1 MAISNEELLAKLKEL
16 DLLKM
21 GAELEKLTKAQLEYL
36 ERASG
41 TTAELAEY
49 AEAER
54 LSLERKLENA
64 QQRAEILEQD
74 LKNATGALA
83 KAEAQEAVDEHLL
96 ELAELTLRAG
106 EDLTEEQEKRLKLLK
121 KIKKEETDIVKIMK
135 QQFDASSKVTETFSL
150 GAEYAHH
157 SFLNMEKLG
166 RVMKGLAKGKGTG
179 LLMAPLGLL
188 QGLTKN
194 LLSSFVG
201 LAFELDKTQ
210 SAFRRATGTS
220 EAFAGGLNRVYHEVR
235 DTGAGLREVSTSYE
249 TLFRVVTDF
258 TYASDTQRDSL
269 AKTTAMLTQF
279 GIKASDTAKGIQLST
294 KAFGLSNA
302 AAKQNALDLNAVAR
316 QIGLAPE
323 QVAADFAS
331 MGSELAKLGPNAIS
345 SFKQMEVVF
354 KKTGFEMRKLLTLT
368 EKFDTFEGAAE
379 MAGNLNAA
387 LGGNFVNAMDMMMET
402 DPVARFD
409 SLRDSLLD
417 AGLTFDSMSYYQRK
431 FYAQSMGL
439 DSVADLA
446 MMMSG
451 EYDMLDENI
460 NKTTGDY
467 KKQAEMAKEMQDVT
481 TKLKLALIQLV
492 KAGEPVVKF
501 LGNMIDKFTW
511 LIEKGGQPLAWI
523 GGGILVLKGFT
534 TGWGLLKK
542 TVSPLTAIWK
552 KMTGSAKKTFDIVEE
567 GNGVLEE
574 FIETTEETGSGTL
587 KFAGAVLLMGVGVAA
602 AALGMAELV
611 KAFGEAGDNAAAA
624 AVGILFFG
632 ATMVGLIFMMSK
644 LAPLAA
650 VGGAGVAALAI
661 PILAI
666 GAATAIAAY
675 GLSILVRSFKDL
687 ESIDWKTLPAFLTGT
702 GLALF
707 VVAAAV
713 KKFGNPMTVA
723 GVAAIGVLAGGLGM
737 LIGSFRKDRTN
748 YQEMGN
754 AMEKISKPKPE
765 NLERIKTALGG
776 IRKEVND
783 MSLMK
788 LSALGGMLTAASA
801 NPLVGALMA
810 GAMNVGGTNPAPAAG
825 SSTTAGGGKAA
836 AAGGTVYHVT
846 VPIDVGGER
855 IQELIISLA
864 NEQIETKL
872 NDVGSNALTGY
883 PQSFPTN

>member
-1 MAISNEELLAKLKEL
+1 MAISNDELLAKLKEL

-21 GAELEKLTKAQLEYL
+21 GEELEKLTKAQLEYL
-36 ERASG
+36 ETASG
-41 TTAELAEY
+41 TTAELADY

-64 QQRAEILEQD
+64 QQRAAILEQD

-83 KAEAQEAVDEHLL
+83 KAEAQEAVDEHLV
-96 ELAELTLRAG
+96 ELAELKLRAG
-106 EDLTEEQEKRLKLLK
+106 EKLTEKEKERLKLLK
-121 KIKKEETDIVKIMK
+121 KIKKEETDIVKLMK
-135 QQFDASSKVTETFSL
+135 QQFDASSKLTESFSL

-157 SFLNMEKLG
+157 SFLNMDKLG
-166 RVMKGLAKGKGTG
+166 GVMKGLAKGKGTG
-179 LLMAPLGLL
+179 LLTAPLGLL

-210 SAFRRATGTS
+210 SAFRRATGTT

-235 DTGAGLREVSTSYE
+235 ETGAGLREVSTSYE

-302 AAKQNALDLNAVAR
+302 AAKQNALDLNAVAL

-481 TKLKLALIQLV
+481 TKLKLALIELV
-492 KAGEPVVKF
+492 KAGEPVIKF
-501 LGNMIDKFTW
+501 LGGMVDKFTW
-511 LIEKGGQPLAWI
+511 LIEKGGQPLMII
-523 GGGILVLKGFT
+523 GGLILGLKGLTMAGGLALKTLSPFT
-534 TGWGLLKK
+534 WGLNKLG
-542 TVSPLTAIWK
+542 I
-552 KMTGSAKKTFDIVEE
+552 GGKKTFDIVEE
-567 GNGVLEE
+567 GNEVLEE
-574 FIETTEETGSGTL
+574 FIETTDETGNGTL
-587 KFAGAVLLMGVGVAA
+587 KFAGAIALMGVGVAA

-611 KAFGEAGDNAAAA
+611 KAFGEAGDNAGWAALSI
-624 AVGILFFG
+624 GILG
-632 ATMVGLIFMMSK
+632 ATMVGLIFMMAK

-650 VGGAGVAALAI
+650 VGGAGVSALAL

-666 GAATAIAAY
+666 GVATGIAAY
-675 GLSILVRSFKDL
+675 GMSILVSSFKDL

-707 VVAAAV
+707 VVAAAA
-713 KKFGNPMTVA
+713 KRFGNPMTVA

-748 YQEMGN
+748 YQAMGS
-754 AMEKISKPKPE
+754 AMEKIAKPKAE
-765 NLERIKTALGG
+765 NLERIKRALGG
-776 IRKEVND
+776 IRKEIND
-783 MSLMK
+783 TNMVK
-788 LSALGGMLTAASA
+788 LNALAGMLTLASV

-825 SSTTAGGGKAA
+825 SSATAGGGKAA

-855 IQELIISLA
+855 VQELIISLA

-872 NDVGSNALTGY
+872 NDVGTSAINGGPVNFST
-883 PQSFPTN
+883 P